1 MPLGAL
7 GFKNNPATEVA
18 NPLRTPSTCPLRCN
32 DLQLNRTQCR
42 LLIDLFVDYPQ
53 VDSIVSQD
61 ICDSC
66 CRSFLPN
73 AQDWNQVVASVIWS
87 RTVDALNA
95 NSSHPSTEQHAK
107 LQEIK
112 DFAEACFPIVTEFED
127 DIPDQP
133 PNAAISERETVEALA
148 AVIPPGDSPG
158 KSITHWAVGVTTAP
172 RRIPTLEMCLSSLC
186 DVGWESVHVFV
197 DGDVELPEQ
206 VSQQHQTI
214 RRPAAGAWR
223 NFYLAIVELLSRYPE
238 ADAIMMVQDDAYWPK
253 GFPVREYLEQLHW
266 PNDQRFLVS
275 PYCCADYATDQ
286 NGWNKFSGTWQYG
299 AVALVFSRTSAEAFV
314 ADSMVM
320 SRCKSSQSGGIDT
333 IVGLWAEQNQ
343 ISIYFPTPSLV
354 QHVGDVSTLWRTSRA
369 VGLRRAVKFLGD
381 FKTPSRGA

>member
-1 MPLGAL
+1 
-7 GFKNNPATEVA
+7 
-18 NPLRTPSTCPLRCN
+18 
-32 DLQLNRTQCR
+32 
-42 LLIDLFVDYPQ
+42 
-53 VDSIVSQD
+53 
-61 ICDSC
+61 
-66 CRSFLPN
+66 
-73 AQDWNQVVASVIWS
+73 
-87 RTVDALNA
+87 
-95 NSSHPSTEQHAK
+95 
-107 LQEIK
+107 
-112 DFAEACFPIVTEFED
+112 
-127 DIPDQP
+127 
-133 PNAAISERETVEALA
+133 
-148 AVIPPGDSPG
+148 
-158 KSITHWAVGVTTAP
+158 
-172 RRIPTLEMCLSSLC
+172 MCLSSLC

-266 PNDQRFLVS
+266 PNDQRLLVS

-299 AVALVFSRTSAEAFV
+299 AVALIFSRTSAEAFV

-320 SRCKSSQSGGIDT
+320 NRCKSSQSGGIDT
-333 IVGLWAEQNQ
+333 IVGLWAERNQ